1 MHMRKTL
8 VIIFAV
14 AILGGLSFYITSNK
28 SKNNVTASPQSDTS
42 QTSGTSVS
50 SKPVKSRG
58 NSSSSSYE
66 DGTYTGTVADTPY
79 GPVQIA
85 AVISGGK
92 IADVN
97 FLEMPTDEQRSRMIT
112 SESKPML
119 KQAAIT
125 AQSASIDFVSGATST
140 SYGYQES
147 LQAALDKAVQS

>member
-1 MHMRKTL
+1 MRKTL
-8 VIIFAV
+8 VIIFAI
-14 AILGGLSFYITSNK
+14 AILGGLSFVVTNNK
-28 SKNNVTASPQSDTS
+28 SKNNVTASPQSEVVHTATPNS
-42 QTSGTSVS
+42 NKSTVS
-50 SKPVKSRG
+50 N
-58 NSSSSSYE
+58 NSSLSYK
-66 DGTYTGTVADTPY
+66 DGTYTGNVADTPY

-92 IADVN
+92 ITDIN

-125 AQSASIDFVSGATST
+125 SQSANIDFVSGATST

-147 LQAALDKAVQS
+147 LQAALDKAHNS

>member
-1 MHMRKTL
+1 MRKTL
-8 VIIFAV
+8 VIIFAI
-14 AILGGLSFYITSNK
+14 AILGGLSIYITNNK
-28 SKNNVTASPQSDTS
+28 SKNNVTANPQSEVTQPS
-42 QTSGTSVS
+42 STPVS
-50 SKPVKSRG
+50 SNKSAASSS
-58 NSSSSSYE
+58 NSSSYK
-66 DGTYTGTVADTPY
+66 DGTYTGNVADTPY

-92 IADVN
+92 ITDIN

-125 AQSASIDFVSGATST
+125 AQSANIDFVSGATST

-147 LQAALDKAVQS
+147 LQAALDKAHNS